1 LNPGEIY
8 HLWMDVNS
16 HMMRFRMEQM
26 EENIDSD
33 AEALVANIRERAR
46 NLYQTRQMLCTE
58 AVVAALNHGLH
69 GGLTDAQATAMAA
82 PFSAALGDSGCLCG
96 ALSGAV
102 MASGLLIGKE
112 STPSTPPKI
121 CGTAPASC
129 TTRSNSPTVPPA
141 AGCCPEQSRMIKRPI
156 SSSVPV

>member
-1 LNPGEIY
+1 MNDHREK
-8 HLWMDVNS
+8 S
-16 HMMRFRMEQM
+16 ET
-26 EENIDSD
+26 D
-33 AEALVANIRERAR
+33 AEALVARIRERAR

-102 MASGLLIGKE
+102 MASGLLIGKDQPHRHRQDMRD
-112 STPSTPPKI
+112 SARQLHDTFKLANGAT
-121 CGTAPASC
+121 
-129 TTRSNSPTVPPA
+129 
-141 AGCCPEQSRMIKRPI
+141 CCRVLSRTGQG
-156 SSSVPV
+156 